1 MRASV
6 TGLLAVTLIV
16 AGCATVRDSRLNP
29 FNWFGHSREV
39 AAVAEDVNPLLP
51 SRGAFARPEAVY
63 EGRPIDRITDLTIEP
78 LPGGAVLRA
87 SGFAARQGP
96 YAVQL
101 TPVEEA
107 STDEVLVFSFDRVL
121 PRRNTPVGPEQ
132 TRAAEVATHLTDLEL
147 EGIRVIRVVAA
158 RNARELR
165 R

>member
-6 TGLLAVTLIV
+6 TGLLAVTLVV
-16 AGCATVRDSRLNP
+16 AGCATIRDSRLNP
-29 FNWFGHSREV
+29 GNWFGPSREV
-39 AAVAEDVNPLLP
+39 VVTEPDGNPLIPRRSAL
-51 SRGAFARPEAVY
+51 SRPEQAY

-87 SGFAARQGP
+87 SGVAARQGP

-107 STDEVLVFSFDRVL
+107 STDEVLVFTFDRLL
-121 PRRNTPVGPEQ
+121 PGRNTPVGPER
-132 TRAAEVATHLTDLEL
+132 TRVAEVATRLSDLDLE
-147 EGIRVIRVVAA
+147 GVRMIRVEAA

>member
-6 TGLLAVTLIV
+6 TGLLAVTLVV

-29 FNWFGHSREV
+29 FNWFDPSREV
-39 AAVAEDVNPLLP
+39 AVAAGDVNPLLP
-51 SRGAFARPEAVY
+51 RRGAF
-63 EGRPIDRITDLTIEP
+63 DRITDLTIEP

-87 SGFAARQGP
+87 SGVAARQGP
-96 YAVQL
+96 FAVQL

-107 STDEVLVFSFDRVL
+107 STEEVLVFSFDRLL
-121 PRRNTPVGPEQ
+121 PGRGTPVGPEQ
-132 TRAAEVATHLTDLEL
+132 TRVAEVATHLTDLDL
-147 EGIRVIRVVAA
+147 QGVRVIRVVAA

>member
-6 TGLLAVTLIV
+6 TGLLAVTLMV
-16 AGCATVRDSRLNP
+16 AGCATIRDSRINP
-29 FNWFGHSREV
+29 FNWFGPSR
-39 AAVAEDVNPLLP
+39 AVAVTESEVNPLIP
-51 SRGAFARPEAVY
+51 RRSAFARPEQVY
-63 EGRPIDRITDLTIEP
+63 QGQPIDRITDLTIEP

-87 SGFAARQGP
+87 SGVAARQGP

-107 STDEVLVFSFDRVL
+107 STDELLVFTFDRIL

-132 TRAAEVATHLTDLEL
+132 TRVAEVATHLSDLDL
-147 EGIRVIRVVAA
+147 QGVRVIRVVAA

>member
-6 TGLLAVTLIV
+6 TGLLAVTLLV

-29 FNWFGHSREV
+29 FNWFGPSREV
-39 AAVAEDVNPLLP
+39 VTVAEDVNPLIP
-51 SRGAFARPEAVY
+51 RRSAFARPERVY
-63 EGRPIDRITDLTIEP
+63 QGTPIDRVTDVTIEA

-87 SGFAARQGP
+87 SGVAARQGP

-107 STDEVLVFSFDRVL
+107 STGEVLVFSFDRLL
-121 PRRNTPVGPEQ
+121 PRRGTPAGPEQ
-132 TRAAEVATHLTDLEL
+132 TRVAEVATHLSDLDL
-147 EGIRVIRVVAA
+147 QGVQVIRVIAA